1 MAILDLYPWLFV
13 PAIFFARIVDVSMG
27 TFRSIVAFRGF
38 PAVAAAVGFV
48 EILIWVAA
56 SSQVFRQMNAWPLMF
71 AYAGG
76 FAAGNFIGVQL
87 ESKIAFGR
95 ELLRI
100 IPTAGSNA
108 IEEHLA
114 AIGYSAVAL
123 DCHIDGKPSKVL
135 LVTLDRRKSAEV
147 LAAIR
152 EVDPGALYTVSDV
165 KSLPSPGQG
174 IAQRRPFS
182 VLRWQFLTKR
192 K

>member
-1 MAILDLYPWLFV
+1 MSILDIYPWLFV

-56 SSQVFRQMNAWPLMF
+56 SSQVFRQINAWPLMF

-76 FAAGNFIGVQL
+76 FAAGNFLGIQL

-108 IEEHLA
+108 IVEHL
-114 AIGYSAVAL
+114 SALGHSVVAL
-123 DCHIDGKPSKVL
+123 DCHIDGRPSKVL
-135 LVTLDRRKSAEV
+135 LVTLDRRRSSDV
-147 LAAIR
+147 LAAVR

-165 KSLPSPGQG
+165 KSLPSSGQG
-174 IAQRRPFS
+174 VTRRRPFS
-182 VLRWQFLTKR
+182 VFRWQSLPKR